1 MLDNDSSNNNPG
13 EQPLTEPVWVTSTLY
28 LTPTPAV
35 ATVAIAIAVF
45 AALMCFFFA
54 SAEQSPFGWA
64 LCGFFA
70 APAALIGAAS
80 VARRIHRQRLVATN
94 LQRLTDSE
102 RLPTAAIIAGFVFT
116 YSWMLMI
123 GLSIFRN
130 FFAANRP
137 GGVKYNVTLGIALA
151 SSLYMALHGRSVIRK
166 HFVALGG
173 RKTHI
178 TAGQAILVV
187 ALALSF
193 GAYFA
198 WIMG

>member
-1 MLDNDSSNNNPG
+1 MLDNDPILDDPG
-13 EQPLTEPVWVTSTLY
+13 EGPHIEPAWVTTTLY
-28 LTPTPAV
+28 LTPTPA
-35 ATVAIAIAVF
+35 AAIIAIAIAVF
-45 AALMCFFFA
+45 ASLMSCFFA
-54 SAEQSPFGWA
+54 NVEQSTVGWA
-64 LCGFFA
+64 LCGVFA
-70 APAALIGAAS
+70 TPAVLIGVAS
-80 VARRIHRQRLVATN
+80 VARHIHCQRLAASN
-94 LQRLTDSE
+94 LQRLTGSE
-102 RLPTAAIIAGFVFT
+102 RLPTAAIIAGFIFT

-123 GLSIFRN
+123 GLSLFRN

-137 GGVKYNVTLGIALA
+137 GGVKYYVTLGIALA

-166 HFVALGG
+166 HLVAFGG

-193 GAYFA
+193 GVYFA